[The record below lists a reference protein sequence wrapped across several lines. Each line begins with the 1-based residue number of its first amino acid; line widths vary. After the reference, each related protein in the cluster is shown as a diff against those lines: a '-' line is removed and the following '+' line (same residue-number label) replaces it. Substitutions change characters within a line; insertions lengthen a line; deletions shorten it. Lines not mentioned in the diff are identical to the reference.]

1 MFVNVTDHAV
11 GVQSPSPDLPECR
24 HPVCVSECR
33 TWWAREK
40 VVLLP
45 KVDSACAEHSA
56 LAVSSSILHSV
67 EHLDSE
73 LSIAT
78 TPAHHH
84 TPPSEP
90 PSPPASPPSSPLPT
104 SAPPSLPPA
113 LSLLPPTETAA
124 PQAIAAARRAQRFSV
139 NCGEPQLTVLSSD
152 DFVVVEDTPVG
163 PQPVTSAQF
172 ELVSPPLSAERASE
186 AAPLRTSSATPARHP
201 VVRSKHPLFGRP
213 HAVHHLERPRQD
225 QLAKRAYATTIV
237 PEQLRRTHAEE
248 VRLAMQACSGTRAP
262 ENHMRIRT
270 RGAAPHLRVWP

>member
-139 NCGEPQLTVLSSD
+139 NCGEPQPTVLSSD
-152 DFVVVEDTPVG
+152 DFVVVEDTPAG
-163 PQPVTSAQF
+163 QQPVTSAQS
-172 ELVSPPLSAERASE
+172 ELVSPPLSAEHAAE
-186 AAPLRTSSATPARHP
+186 AAPSVPVQPLLHDIRSFDRSTLFSVDPTQYTILRGHDRISWQSEPMPRRSYLNSYGEPTPRR
-201 VVRSKHPLFGRP
+201 VDLRCRP
-213 HAVHHLERPRQD
+213 SL
-225 QLAKRAYATTIV
+225 
-237 PEQLRRTHAEE
+237 
-248 VRLAMQACSGTRAP
+248 
-262 ENHMRIRT
+262 
-270 RGAAPHLRVWP
+270 